1 MRNVKDER
9 EHHRGRA
16 ALQGPRQSAKIG
28 RALAPATLSARLY
41 PASGNSVPIA
51 VAFPEHGS
59 GRASKIATCHH
70 CGAKPLIVRKCGRNR
85 QCAVCHHCGF
95 HHRVRFQ

>member
-1 MRNVKDER
+1 LRSPNAEAR
-9 EHHRGRA
+9 I
-16 ALQGPRQSAKIG
+16 P
-28 RALAPATLSARLY
+28 ARLF
-41 PASGNSVPIA
+41 PAKSGSVPIA

-85 QCAVCHHCGF
+85 QCAVCQHCGF
-95 HHRVRFQ
+95 HHRVTFR